1 VVVVVVAAWG
11 AGNGSDGDRGN
22 GGGDNDKGGSSGIDS
37 GNSIDST
44 KERRRCGGHLGM
56 MKSFSAYQGNSN
68 GLQFKKKKKQFMVH
82 LVFWC
87 FQLKIKIYIYI
98 NKLKK
103 ENKNLILPY
112 VIIKIIDL

>member
-1 VVVVVVAAWG
+1 MAAWG
-11 AGNGSDGDRGN
+11 GGNGSDGDRGN

-68 GLQFKKKKKQFMVH
+68 GLQFKKKKKAIYGAFSF
-82 LVFWC
+82 LVFST
-87 FQLKIKIYIYI
+87 QNQNIYIYI
-98 NKLKK
+98 
-103 ENKNLILPY
+103 
-112 VIIKIIDL
+112 